1 MFINIWDEEN
11 TTIKINK
18 FDKNLLSNNESFY
31 REAIN
36 SCNKEYGIKIDGYKI
51 EFKNSDSYCFNG
63 KLYFSLLLDCF
74 AFLISDTFQYLYES
88 EDIDLIRITSNK
100 EVIFEYDNRR

>member
-18 FDKNLLSNNESFY
+18 FDKKLLSNNESFY
-31 REAIN
+31 REEIN

-74 AFLISDTFQYLYES
+74 AFLITTAALPSGSLALPSLYIS
-88 EDIDLIRITSNK
+88 ASAIGA
-100 EVIFEYDNRR
+100 